1 MVDVTD
7 FLVLH
12 LHQLDLDDERQKL
25 EESLDMK
32 DKEIEE
38 LKEDVDQ
45 LKKKLVKLIK

>member
-1 MVDVTD
+1 M
-7 FLVLH
+7 FYLR
-12 LHQLDLDDERQKL
+12 QLDLDDERQKL